1 MKLWFIVND
10 LKMGNK
16 QKNGSFQVPEKSLQ
30 KKFYNNLKVIIS
42 NG

>member
-16 QKNGSFQVPEKSLQ
+16 QKNGSFQVPEKIFTEEEIL
-30 KKFYNNLKVIIS
+30 
-42 NG
+42 